1 MATVAVYN
9 TEGKEVDK
17 LELND
22 AVFGVEVNDHLVHK
36 AVVAHLAAK
45 ASGNTECKDTFGSTW
60 RR

>member
-45 ASGNTECKDTFGSTW
+45 RQGTLRF
-60 RR
+60 RRRRSHPCR